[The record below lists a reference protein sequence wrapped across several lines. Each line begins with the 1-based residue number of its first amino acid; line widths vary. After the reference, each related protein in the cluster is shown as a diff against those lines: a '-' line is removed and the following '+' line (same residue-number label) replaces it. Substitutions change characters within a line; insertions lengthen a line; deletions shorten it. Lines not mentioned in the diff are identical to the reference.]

1 MSLQVKNEFL
11 PEDASFSIQNG
22 SFDAISLLFSLNV
35 TQNNVNNVFWVQ
47 NAWWNC
53 SGFDDLINFGVLVI

>member
-35 TQNNVNNVFWVQ
+35 AQIH
-47 NAWWNC
+47 
-53 SGFDDLINFGVLVI
+53 D